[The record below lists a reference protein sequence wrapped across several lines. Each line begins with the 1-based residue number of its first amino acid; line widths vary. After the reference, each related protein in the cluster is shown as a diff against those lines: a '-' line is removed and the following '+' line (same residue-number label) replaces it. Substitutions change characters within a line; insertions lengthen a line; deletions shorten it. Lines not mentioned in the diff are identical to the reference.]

1 MENSPI
7 LQPVVALIIWTMV
20 MWIWMYATR
29 LPAMS
34 KAEGLDAANMVGGK
48 GSDLDNVLPAN
59 VQWKA
64 HNYNHL
70 LEQPTL
76 FYAVCIVLA
85 LVGAGDGLNSVLAWA
100 YVGLRV
106 VHSLVQATVNRV
118 VIRFGIFALSSLC
131 LMALALH
138 AAIAVFH

>member
-48 GSDLDNVLPAN
+48 GSDLDLVLPAN

-85 LVGAGDGLNSVLAWA
+85 LVGAGDGLNVVLAWA
-100 YVGLRV
+100 YFGLRV
-106 VHSLVQATVNRV
+106 VHSLVQVTINRV
-118 VIRFGIFALSSLC
+118 VLRFGIFALSSLC
-131 LMALALH
+131 LMALVLH